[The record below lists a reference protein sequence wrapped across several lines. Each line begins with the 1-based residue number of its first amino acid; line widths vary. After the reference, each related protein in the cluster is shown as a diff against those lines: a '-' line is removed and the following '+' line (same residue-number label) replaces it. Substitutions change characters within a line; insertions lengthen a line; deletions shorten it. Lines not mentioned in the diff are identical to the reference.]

1 MLADG
6 RGPARSYI
14 GPCALAGQIAALA
27 GLARDGTA
35 LPGLVNLALDGTVRM
50 DDLLRAA
57 GRDWLARPAP
67 PGLIG
72 AVRLDVS
79 RLAGLI
85 GAPAPADAAA
95 IVADLRRAET
105 VGAEGAGAAGVME
118 AGDGR

>member
-1 MLADG
+1 
-6 RGPARSYI
+6 ARSYV

-27 GLARDGTA
+27 VLARDGTA

-57 GRDWLARPAP
+57 GRGWLPRPAP

-72 AVRLDVS
+72 AVRLDVA

-85 GAPAPADAAA
+85 GAPAQADAAA
-95 IVADLRRAET
+95 IVADLRRVERVRTEAQR
-105 VGAEGAGAAGVME
+105 E
-118 AGDGR
+118 AGNRR